1 MQHSA
6 REALAR
12 ELTGQS
18 LPPEL
23 DRLDE
28 AELETLAGAVA
39 DLKARQEREFR
50 RAVDEALSHIP
61 RLLRGSVRRIL
72 E

>member
-1 MQHSA
+1 MSDTA
-6 REALAR
+6 RDRLAR
-12 ELTGQS
+12 ELAGEP

-28 AELETLAGAVA
+28 SELETLAEAVA
-39 DLKARQEREFR
+39 GRKQHQEQEFR